1 MWAHGGLSVGLLIAS
16 TKTYKSIARL
26 RACKWISVQGLMN
39 SNQLHQLLLD
49 NLNTAVLLLDA
60 ELSINYVN
68 SAAESLLQVSSLRL
82 IGSNVSELF
91 SDGESSKGNLLEA
104 LEKNLAHTRRHEY
117 IRALASMDL
126 FQVDYTVTPVEVNL
140 EPMLLME
147 MQPIDRFLKIN
158 REEALLSV
166 HDTSKSLIR
175 GLAHEIKNPLGGIRG
190 AAQLLDQEIASI
202 GLDDE
207 TRELCKIIT
216 TETDRLRNLV
226 DRLLGPNQIPS
237 FEQIN
242 IHEVTEHVAALLEA
256 EAQGSL
262 VILRDYD
269 PSIPDIQGD
278 RVQLIQAVL
287 NVARNAMQAVLE
299 SGRSDPLVTIKSRIQ
314 RSFTIGGKR
323 HRVVCRIDVI
333 DNGPGVSEEI
343 FERIFFPMIS
353 GRSNGSGLGLT
364 IAQTAVNGHQ
374 GIIECD
380 SEPGNTRFAIYLPI
394 RD

>member
-1 MWAHGGLSVGLLIAS
+1 
-16 TKTYKSIARL
+16 
-26 RACKWISVQGLMN
+26 MN
-39 SNQLHQLLLD
+39 STQLHRLLLD

-60 ELSINYVN
+60 DLSINYVN
-68 SAAESLLQVSSLRL
+68 SAVESLLQVSSVRL
-82 IGSNVSELF
+82 IGSNVCELF
-91 SDGESSKGNLLEA
+91 SDEESSKGNLLEA
-104 LEKNLAHTRRHEY
+104 LKNNVGHTRRHEY
-117 IRALASMDL
+117 LRVLASMDL
-126 FQVDYTVTPVEVNL
+126 FQVDYTVTPVEINL
-140 EPMLLME
+140 ERMLLME

-190 AAQLLDQEIASI
+190 AAQLLDQEIVDI

-207 TRELCKIIT
+207 ARELCKIIT

-226 DRLLGPNQIPS
+226 DRLLGPNELPQL
-237 FEQIN
+237 EQIN
-242 IHEVTEHVAALLEA
+242 VHEVTEHVAALLEA
-256 EAQGSL
+256 EAQGTL
-262 VILRDYD
+262 VISRDYD

-278 RVQLIQAVL
+278 RIQLIQAVL
-287 NVARNAMQAVLE
+287 NVARNAMQAVIE
-299 SGRSDPLVTIKSRIQ
+299 SNLSTPLVTIKSRIQ
-314 RSFTIGGKR
+314 RSFTIGGDR

-364 IAQTAVNGHQ
+364 IAQTAINGHQ

-380 SEPGNTRFAIYLPI
+380 SEPGNTRFSIYLPI

>member
-1 MWAHGGLSVGLLIAS
+1 M
-16 TKTYKSIARL
+16 
-26 RACKWISVQGLMN
+26 ACVKVLKRISVQGLMN
-39 SNQLHQLLLD
+39 SNQLHRLLLD
-49 NLNTAVLLLDA
+49 NLNTAVLLLDGG
-60 ELSINYVN
+60 LSINYVN
-68 SAAESLLQVSSLRL
+68 SSAESLLQVSSARL
-82 IGSNVSELF
+82 IGSNVCELF
-91 SDGESSKGNLLEA
+91 SDGDASRGNLLEA
-104 LEKNLAHTRRHEY
+104 LERDIAHTRRHEY
-117 IRALASMDL
+117 LRVLPSMDP
-126 FQVDYTVTPVEVNL
+126 FQVDYTVTPVEINL
-140 EPMLLME
+140 ERMLLME

-190 AAQLLDQEIASI
+190 AAQLLDQEIAHK

-207 TRELCKIIT
+207 ARELCKIIT

-226 DRLLGPNQIPS
+226 DRLLGPNQIPR

-262 VILRDYD
+262 VISRDYD

-278 RVQLIQAVL
+278 RIQLIQAVL
-287 NVARNAMQAVLE
+287 NVVRNAMQAVLE
-299 SGRSDPLVTIKSRIQ
+299 SGRSTPRVMIKSRIQ
-314 RSFTIGGKR
+314 RSFTIGGER

-333 DNGPGVSEEI
+333 DNGPGVSTEI
-343 FERIFFPMIS
+343 LERIFFPMIS

-380 SEPGNTRFAIYLPI
+380 SESGKTRFSIYLPI

>member
-1 MWAHGGLSVGLLIAS
+1 LWAHGGLSVGLLIAS

>member
-1 MWAHGGLSVGLLIAS
+1 MLIAS
-16 TKTYKSIARL
+16 SKAYQQT
-26 RACKWISVQGLMN
+26 ACVKALKRISVQELMN
-39 SNQLHQLLLD
+39 SNQLHRLLLD

-60 ELSINYVN
+60 GLSINYVN
-68 SAAESLLQVSSLRL
+68 SAAESLLQVSSARL
-82 IGSNVSELF
+82 IGSNVCELF
-91 SDGESSKGNLLEA
+91 SDEGASRVNLLEA
-104 LEKNLAHTRRHEY
+104 LEKNVAHTRRHEY
-117 IRALASMDL
+117 LRVPASMDL
-126 FQVDYTVTPVEVNL
+126 FQIDYTVTPVEVNL
-140 EPMLLME
+140 ERMLLME

-190 AAQLLDQEIASI
+190 AAQLLDQEIAHI
-202 GLDDE
+202 GLGDE
-207 TRELCKIIT
+207 ARELCKIIT
-216 TETDRLRNLV
+216 TEADRLRNLV
-226 DRLLGPNQIPS
+226 DRLLGPNQIPR

-256 EAQGSL
+256 EAQGTL
-262 VILRDYD
+262 VISRDYD

-278 RVQLIQAVL
+278 RIQLIQAVL

-299 SGRSDPLVTIKSRIQ
+299 SGRSAPLVTIKSRIQ
-314 RSFTIGGKR
+314 RSFTIAGER

-333 DNGPGVSEEI
+333 DNGPGVSTEI
-343 FERIFFPMIS
+343 FEQIFFPMIS

-380 SEPGNTRFAIYLPI
+380 SEPGNTRFSIYLPI

>member
-1 MWAHGGLSVGLLIAS
+1 MLIAS
-16 TKTYKSIARL
+16 SKAYQQT
-26 RACKWISVQGLMN
+26 ACVKALKRISVQELMN
-39 SNQLHQLLLD
+39 SNQLHRLLLD
-49 NLNTAVLLLDA
+49 NLNTAVLLLDVG
-60 ELSINYVN
+60 LSINYVN
-68 SAAESLLQVSSLRL
+68 SAAESLLQVSSARL
-82 IGSNVSELF
+82 IGSNVCELF
-91 SDGESSKGNLLEA
+91 SDEGASRVNLLEA
-104 LEKNLAHTRRHEY
+104 LEKNVAHTRRHEY
-117 IRALASMDL
+117 LRVPASMDL
-126 FQVDYTVTPVEVNL
+126 FQIDYTVTPVEVNL
-140 EPMLLME
+140 ERMLLME

-190 AAQLLDQEIASI
+190 AAQLLDQEIAHI

-207 TRELCKIIT
+207 ARELCKIIT
-216 TETDRLRNLV
+216 TEADRLRNLV
-226 DRLLGPNQIPS
+226 DRLLGPNQIPR

-256 EAQGSL
+256 EAQGTL
-262 VILRDYD
+262 VISRDYD

-278 RVQLIQAVL
+278 RIQLIQAVL

-299 SGRSDPLVTIKSRIQ
+299 SGRSAPLVTIKSRIQ
-314 RSFTIGGKR
+314 RSFTIAGER

-333 DNGPGVSEEI
+333 DNGPGVSTEI
-343 FERIFFPMIS
+343 FEQIFFPMIS

-380 SEPGNTRFAIYLPI
+380 SEPGNTRFSIYLPI

>member
-1 MWAHGGLSVGLLIAS
+1 M
-16 TKTYKSIARL
+16 
-26 RACKWISVQGLMN
+26 ACVKVLKRISVQGLMN
-39 SNQLHQLLLD
+39 SNQLHRLLLD
-49 NLNTAVLLLDA
+49 NLNTAVLLLDGG
-60 ELSINYVN
+60 LSINYVN
-68 SAAESLLQVSSLRL
+68 SSAESLLQVSSARL
-82 IGSNVSELF
+82 IGSNVCELF
-91 SDGESSKGNLLEA
+91 SDGDASRGNLLEA
-104 LEKNLAHTRRHEY
+104 LDRDIAHTRRHEY
-117 IRALASMDL
+117 LRALPSMDP
-126 FQVDYTVTPVEVNL
+126 FQVDYTVTPVEINL
-140 EPMLLME
+140 ERMLLME

-190 AAQLLDQEIASI
+190 AAQLLDQEIAHK

-207 TRELCKIIT
+207 ARELCKIIT

-226 DRLLGPNQIPS
+226 DRLLGPNQIPR

-262 VILRDYD
+262 VISRDYD

-278 RVQLIQAVL
+278 RIQLIQAVL

-299 SGRSDPLVTIKSRIQ
+299 SGRSTPRVMIKSRIQ
-314 RSFTIGGKR
+314 RSFTIGGER

-333 DNGPGVSEEI
+333 DNGPGVSAEI
-343 FERIFFPMIS
+343 LERIFFPMIS

-380 SEPGNTRFAIYLPI
+380 SESGNTRFSIYLPI

>member
-1 MWAHGGLSVGLLIAS
+1 MLIAS
-16 TKTYKSIARL
+16 SKAYQQK
-26 RACKWISVQGLMN
+26 ACVKALKRISVQELMN
-39 SNQLHQLLLD
+39 SNQLHRLLLD

-60 ELSINYVN
+60 GLSINYVN
-68 SAAESLLQVSSLRL
+68 SAAESLLQVSSARL
-82 IGSNVSELF
+82 IGSNVCELF
-91 SDGESSKGNLLEA
+91 SDEGASRVNLLEA
-104 LEKNLAHTRRHEY
+104 LEKNVAHTRRHEY
-117 IRALASMDL
+117 LRVPASMDL
-126 FQVDYTVTPVEVNL
+126 FQIDYTVTPVEVNL
-140 EPMLLME
+140 QRMLLME

-190 AAQLLDQEIASI
+190 AAQLLDQEIAHI

-207 TRELCKIIT
+207 ARELCKIIT
-216 TETDRLRNLV
+216 TEADRLRNLV
-226 DRLLGPNQIPS
+226 DRLLGPNQIPR

-256 EAQGSL
+256 EAQGTL
-262 VILRDYD
+262 VISRDYD

-278 RVQLIQAVL
+278 RIQLIQAVL

-299 SGRSDPLVTIKSRIQ
+299 SGRSAPLVTIKSRIQ
-314 RSFTIGGKR
+314 RSFTIAGER

-333 DNGPGVSEEI
+333 DNGPGVSTEI
-343 FERIFFPMIS
+343 FEQIFFPMIS

-380 SEPGNTRFAIYLPI
+380 SEPGNTRFSIYLPI

>member
-1 MWAHGGLSVGLLIAS
+1 MLIAS
-16 TKTYKSIARL
+16 SKAYQQK
-26 RACKWISVQGLMN
+26 ACVKALKRISVQELMN
-39 SNQLHQLLLD
+39 SNQLHRLLLD

-60 ELSINYVN
+60 GLSINYVN
-68 SAAESLLQVSSLRL
+68 SAAESLLQVSSARL
-82 IGSNVSELF
+82 IGSNVCELF
-91 SDGESSKGNLLEA
+91 SDEGASRVNLLEA
-104 LEKNLAHTRRHEY
+104 LEKNVAHTRRHEY
-117 IRALASMDL
+117 LRVPASMDL
-126 FQVDYTVTPVEVNL
+126 FQIDYTVTPVEVNL
-140 EPMLLME
+140 ERMLLME

-190 AAQLLDQEIASI
+190 AAQLLDQEIAQI

-207 TRELCKIIT
+207 ARELCKIIT
-216 TETDRLRNLV
+216 TEADRLRNLV
-226 DRLLGPNQIPS
+226 DRLLGPNQIPR

-256 EAQGSL
+256 EAQGTL
-262 VILRDYD
+262 VISRDYD

-278 RVQLIQAVL
+278 RIQLIQAVL

-299 SGRSDPLVTIKSRIQ
+299 SGRSAPLVTIKSRIQ
-314 RSFTIGGKR
+314 RSFTIAGER

-333 DNGPGVSEEI
+333 DNGPGVSTEI
-343 FERIFFPMIS
+343 FEQIFFPMIS

-380 SEPGNTRFAIYLPI
+380 SEPGNTRFSIYLPI